1 MNEAGST
8 RIDRPVGQEKG
19 DPGRIVGFDGA
30 GGVTSAGGLDHVPEV
45 PPHGFKLVTGNSR
58 SPEFK
63 VWLKKTIGAFEA
75 DLLTVPSTRSRCTVA
90 DDRAMIVMRVV
101 RPGADPNDIGRQLLS
116 MRLGRG
122 EVIVASEL
130 NIPELLGVSQWQQ
143 THHAPLSPADLV
155 ARLALRAS
163 DRIEP
168 LIEAL
173 GNRLDDIEEQLIF
186 DHNPKNQS
194 RLAQLRRDLISF
206 RRLIWPQ
213 RDVLT
218 TLEVEDLSFFTDRDR
233 IRLREASARSARLGD
248 ELQTLSERAVLVHEQ
263 ILDARAEQMNR
274 NMLVLAAVTVVFLP
288 LTLVTGALGMNVTG
302 IPFADEPW
310 AFGGVCVGLLAVAL
324 GLVWWMHGRRWL

>member
-1 MNEAGST
+1 MNDANPPPAALPG
-8 RIDRPVGQEKG
+8 RQEKG
-19 DPGRIVGFDGA
+19 DPGKVVVFDGK
-30 GGVTSAGGLDHVPEV
+30 GGVVSAGGLDHDPKV
-45 PPHGFKLVTGNSR
+45 PPHGFVLVTGNSR

-63 VWLKKTIGAFEA
+63 VWLKQTIGVFEA
-75 DLLTVPSTRSRCTVA
+75 DVLTVPSTRSRCTVA

-101 RPGADPNDIGRQLLS
+101 RPGADPNDIGRQLLT
-116 MRLGRG
+116 MRIARG
-122 EVIVASEL
+122 QVIVASEL

-143 THHAPLSPADLV
+143 TQHAPLSPADLV

-173 GNRLDDIEEQLIF
+173 GNRLDDIEEQLISAH
-186 DHNPKNQS
+186 DSRNQS

-218 TLEVEDLSFFTDRDR
+218 TLEVEDISFFTERDR
-233 IRLREASARSARLGD
+233 MRLREASSRSARLGD

-263 ILDARAEQMNR
+263 VLDARSEQLNR
-274 NMLVLAAVTVVFLP
+274 TMLVLAAVTVVFLP
-288 LTLVTGALGMNVTG
+288 LTLVTGALGMNVSG
-302 IPFADEPW
+302 IPFSDEPW
-310 AFGGVCVGLLAVAL
+310 AFVGVCVGLVAVAL

>member
-1 MNEAGST
+1 MNDANSPSAGS
-8 RIDRPVGQEKG
+8 PVRQEKG
-19 DPGRIVGFDGA
+19 DPGKVVVFDGK
-30 GGVTSAGGLDHVPEV
+30 GGVTSVGGLDHEPEV
-45 PPHGFKLVTGNSR
+45 PPHGFVLVTGNSR

-63 VWLKKTIGAFEA
+63 VWLKQAIGVFEA
-75 DLLTVPSTRSRCTVA
+75 DVLTVPSTRSRCTVA

-101 RPGADPNDIGRQLLS
+101 RPGADTNDIGRQLLT
-116 MRLGRG
+116 MRIARG
-122 EVIVASEL
+122 QVIVASEL

-143 THHAPLSPADLV
+143 TQHAPLSPADLV

-173 GNRLDDIEEQLIF
+173 GNRLDDIEEQLISAH
-186 DHNPKNQS
+186 DSRNQS

-206 RRLIWPQ
+206 RRLVWPQ

-218 TLEVEDLSFFTDRDR
+218 TLEVEDLSFFAERDR
-233 IRLREASARSARLGD
+233 MRLREASSRSARLGD

-263 ILDARAEQMNR
+263 ILDARSEQLNR

-288 LTLVTGALGMNVTG
+288 LTLVTGALGMNVSG

-310 AFGGVCVGLLAVAL
+310 AFVGVCAGLLAVAL